1 MKHFGDITKIHGW
14 EVPIVDVVT
23 GGSPCQDLS
32 VAGKREG
39 LAGERSGLFMEQIR
53 IVKEMREHD
62 IKTNGHMGVYVR
74 PRYLVWEN
82 VTGAFSSNG
91 GEDFRVVLEEIC
103 KVADKDTVIPGPSG
117 KWQPAGCIV
126 GNGWSVAW
134 RTHDAQYWGV
144 PQRRK
149 RICVLADFGGGTAG
163 EILFELQ
170 RETADGEKDKIVGYS
185 RRECEPEVQSVCES
199 LRGDIEKGERKG
211 EEVAGSVGESVDS
224 TISFQE
230 RAGKAGGVKESLSKT
245 SEPERS
251 APCQTSTYCIEGN
264 VIDREAKQNGKG
276 YKEEEAYTLNSVDRH
291 GVVYEAYQHH
301 GWKEGN
307 SCNTLTAGQNN
318 TVRGDTPLVCEGV
331 VSVSHGGF
339 MVNADDSGV
348 AHTLQA
354 TDYKDPPVACFAINA
369 HSAGVTENVSQ
380 TLLGEKNDNHHP
392 CVYGQSSFGQ
402 YTDGCGTLKANGGD
416 IGGQRNACDTVGS
429 LCARDYKGVGSQY
442 VDEGKVIVQKN
453 RDI

>member
-62 IKTNGHMGVYVR
+62 TKTNGHMGVYVR

-170 RETADGEKDKIVGYS
+170 RETADGEEDKIVGYS
-185 RRECEPEVQSVCES
+185 RRECEPEVQSVS
-199 LRGDIEKGERKG
+199 KGLRGDIEKGERKG

-224 TISFQE
+224 TISFKE
-230 RAGKAGGVKESLSKT
+230 RAGKAGG
-245 SEPERS
+245 
-251 APCQTSTYCIEGN
+251 
-264 VIDREAKQNGKG
+264 GKG
-276 YKEEEAYTLNSVDRH
+276 ILIQNERTGTISTLSN
-291 GVVYEAYQHH
+291 Q
-301 GWKEGN
+301 
-307 SCNTLTAGQNN
+307 
-318 TVRGDTPLVCEGV
+318 
-331 VSVSHGGF
+331 
-339 MVNADDSGV
+339 
-348 AHTLQA
+348 
-354 TDYKDPPVACFAINA
+354 
-369 HSAGVTENVSQ
+369 
-380 TLLGEKNDNHHP
+380 
-392 CVYGQSSFGQ
+392 
-402 YTDGCGTLKANGGD
+402 
-416 IGGQRNACDTVGS
+416 
-429 LCARDYKGVGSQY
+429 
-442 VDEGKVIVQKN
+442 DEGKIIVQQN

>member
-1 MKHFGDITKIHGW
+1 MKHYGDITKIHGW

-53 IVKEMREHD
+53 IVKEMREYD
-62 IKTNGHMGVYVR
+62 VKTNGHMGVYVR

-91 GEDFRVVLEEIC
+91 GEDFRIVLEEIC
-103 KVADKDTVIPGPSG
+103 KVADKDTVIPGLSG

-134 RTHDAQYWGV
+134 RVHNAQHWGV

-149 RICVLADFGGGTAG
+149 RICVLADFGGATAG

-170 RETADGEKDKIVGYS
+170 RETSDGEEDKIVGYS
-185 RRECEPEVQSVCES
+185 RRGGEPEVQSVGKSVSGDSSES
-199 LRGDIEKGERKG
+199 ERSG
-211 EEVAGSVGESVDS
+211 EETTGSIGESISS

-245 SEPERS
+245 SELEQS
-251 APCQTSTYCIEGN
+251 AHCQTSTSALKGSSW
-264 VIDREAKQNGKG
+264 NGTQVCG
-276 YKEEEAYTLNSVDRH
+276 
-291 GVVYEAYQHH
+291 
-301 GWKEGN
+301 
-307 SCNTLTAGQNN
+307 TLTANNANGGQRMPDKENFN
-318 TVRGDTPLVCEGV
+318 AV
-331 VSVSHGGF
+331 V
-339 MVNADDSGV
+339 
-348 AHTLQA
+348 
-354 TDYKDPPVACFAINA
+354 CFAINA

-402 YTDGCGTLKANGGD
+402 YTGGCGTLKANGGD
-416 IGGQRNACDTVGS
+416 IGGGQRNACDTVGS

-453 RDI
+453 SSPTNE